1 MSDATDARLA
11 VDPLALTLLA
21 LLSEQPR
28 HAYALQRLVRE
39 RHKDFALPHIR
50 GLYRTVDRLAQ
61 TELIEPAELQREGKR
76 PERTVYR
83 LTQEGAAAFRSAL
96 LSMLTTP
103 VDEHPSFSVAIGLLA
118 YLPVQEALN
127 ALDVRRIALEAAIAQ
142 LEVQERGLRGILP
155 RLLLLEVEY
164 VLALRQAELVWV
176 QSVVEDLRTG
186 QLSWDVEQLLAML
199 SRPTLSG
206 ERGVSM
212 P

>member
-1 MSDATDARLA
+1 MATVTDARLA
-11 VDPLALTLLA
+11 DDPLALTLLA
-21 LLSEQPR
+21 LLSEQEH

-39 RHKDFALPHIR
+39 RHKDFALPHTR
-50 GLYRTVDRLAQ
+50 GLYRTVDRLARA
-61 TELIEPAELQREGKR
+61 ELIEPAEVQREGKR

-83 LTQEGAAAFRSAL
+83 LTEEGATAFRSAL

-118 YLPVQEALN
+118 YLPVEEALK
-127 ALDVRRIALEAAIAQ
+127 ALDLRRIALEAAIAQ

-164 VLALRQAELVWV
+164 VLALRRAELEWV
-176 QSVVEDLRTG
+176 RSLVEDLRTG
-186 QLSWDVEQLLAML
+186 QLNWDVEQLLALL

-206 ERGVSM
+206 GVTM
-212 P
+212 V

>member
-1 MSDATDARLA
+1 MSSVTDAHLA

-21 LLSEQPR
+21 LLSEQPQ
-28 HAYALQRLVRE
+28 HAYAMQRLVRE
-39 RHKDFALPHIR
+39 RHKDFALPHTR
-50 GLYRTVDRLAQ
+50 GLYRTVDRLARA
-61 TELIEPAELQREGKR
+61 ELIEPAEVQREGKR

-83 LTQEGAAAFRSAL
+83 VTEEGSAAFRSAL

-118 YLPVQEALN
+118 YLPVQEALS
-127 ALDVRRIALEAAIAQ
+127 ALDVRRIALEATIAQ
-142 LEVQERGLRGILP
+142 LEVQERGLGGILP

-176 QSVVEDLRTG
+176 QSLVEDLRTG
-186 QLSWDVEQLLAML
+186 QLRWDVEQLLAML

>member
-1 MSDATDARLA
+1 MSRVTDEHLA

-39 RHKDFALPHIR
+39 RHKDFALPHTR

-61 TELIEPAELQREGKR
+61 AQLIEPAEVQREGKR
-76 PERTVYR
+76 PERTMYR
-83 LTQEGAAAFRSAL
+83 LTEEGAAAFRGAL

-118 YLPVQEALN
+118 YLPAQEALN
-127 ALDVRRIALEAAIAQ
+127 ALDVRRIALQAAIAQ
-142 LEVQERGLRGILP
+142 LEVQVQGLGGILP

-164 VLALRQAELVWV
+164 VLVLRQAELVWV
-176 QSVVEDLRTG
+176 RSLLEDLRTG
-186 QLSWDVEQLLAML
+186 QLSWDIEQLLAL
-199 SRPTLSG
+199 LGRPTVSS
-206 ERGVSM
+206 ERGESM